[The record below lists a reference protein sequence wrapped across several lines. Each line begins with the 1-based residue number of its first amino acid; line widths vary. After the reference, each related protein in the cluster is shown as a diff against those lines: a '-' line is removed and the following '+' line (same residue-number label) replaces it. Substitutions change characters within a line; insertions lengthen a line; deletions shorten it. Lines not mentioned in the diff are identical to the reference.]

1 MKKLTKK
8 QIENLKT
15 GVIIVFGIIIVIG
28 LIFIVSNN
36 TGNNTYTSSS
46 NNGNNSNNSSSSQS
60 GSSDEENPLLEEGE
74 EITEEDMA
82 ELTDISYTD
91 LESMIKNHDKK
102 IVMLGTEQCGWC
114 LYQKPVL
121 RKIVKDYDV
130 EINYLNLGNLS
141 SEESSKLSDL
151 HEDLASFGTPT
162 FIVVEDGEVTVVDSG
177 ARGTSA
183 MVEFLKT
190 NGFISE

>member
-28 LIFIVSNN
+28 IIFIISNN
-36 TGNNTYTSSS
+36 TGNNSYSCICD
-46 NNGNNSNNSSSSQS
+46 NDSQAE
-60 GSSDEENPLLEEGE
+60 SSDDVNPLLEEGE
-74 EITEEDMA
+74 EIKEEDMG

-91 LESMIKNHDKK
+91 LETMIKNHDKK
-102 IVMLGTEQCGWC
+102 IVMLGTEYCGWC

-141 SEESSKLSDL
+141 SEESSKLSNL

-162 FIVVEDGEVTVVDSG
+162 FIVLEEGEVTVVDSG

-183 MVEFLKT
+183 MIEFLKT
-190 NGFISE
+190 NGFMNE

>member
-15 GVIIVFGIIIVIG
+15 GVIIVFGITIVIG

-36 TGNNTYTSSS
+36 TGNNTYIS
-46 NNGNNSNNSSSSQS
+46 NNNGGSSSSTS
-60 GSSDEENPLLEEGE
+60 NESTNSDNPLLEEGE
-74 EITEEDMA
+74 EINEEDMGK
-82 ELTDISYTD
+82 LTDVSYTD
-91 LESMIKNHDKK
+91 IESMIKNNSKEV
-102 IVMLGTEQCGWC
+102 VMLGTEHCSWC
-114 LYQKPVL
+114 LYQKPIL
-121 RKIVKDYDV
+121 RKIVKDYNIKV
-130 EINYLNLGNLS
+130 NYLNLENMS
-141 SEESSKLSDL
+141 EEESSKLSGL

-162 FIVVEDGEVTVVDSG
+162 FIVLENGEVTVVDSG
-177 ARGTSA
+177 ARGISA

>member
-15 GVIIVFGIIIVIG
+15 GIIILFGIIIVIG

-36 TGNNTYTSSS
+36 TGNNAYSCACDNTQTE
-46 NNGNNSNNSSSSQS
+46 
-60 GSSDEENPLLEEGE
+60 SSDDENPLLEEGE
-74 EITEEDMA
+74 EITEEDMG

-91 LESMIKNHDKK
+91 LESMIENHDKK

-162 FIVVEDGEVTVVDSG
+162 FIVLEDGKVTVVDSG

>member
-36 TGNNTYTSSS
+36 TGNNTYTSS
-46 NNGNNSNNSSSSQS
+46 NNNSSSSSNSQNES
-60 GSSDEENPLLEEGE
+60 TNNENPLLEEGE
-74 EITEEDMA
+74 EINEEDMG

-141 SEESSKLSDL
+141 SEDSSKLSDL